1 MINPSTTG
9 WIEKFISNY
18 YLPAPLSTIDDAG
31 FYSTIRKTGFIYGH
45 VVAIPTREPLLF
57 KDSTT
62 EEIIKIAL
70 LNSLYGI
77 FEITTK
83 KSDEQAFIK
92 ALLDFYTVLQPESF
106 SFLKKIL
113 PTENDSLRLEK
124 IINERVKT
132 NDNIINKNFSHIV
145 TNALLFIDVLA
156 FQKYLIEGALSKS
169 YLRKFEETIVNTVA
183 LALKNK
189 SKKSQYDDLLI
200 KLFES
205 SVRYTK
211 YSNSTID
218 SLSKIDFSAVKS
230 PLEKYYI
237 LDLVGMALWSDAVLE
252 PAETLF
258 FNEIGLL
265 FQLNPDFIADS
276 YFEIDFFIKKHKKE
290 IPYFNFSNPIKHFY
304 DQATQNVILLI
315 TRNKRR
321 LQKELSESKE
331 LVILLAASTHRELDS
346 SEKKRMKKQLLDVC
360 KTIPSLTIFLL
371 PGGGILLP
379 LLIKFIPQLLP
390 STFNENLDQ

>member
-18 YLPAPLSTIDDAG
+18 YLPEPLSTIDDAG

-45 VVAIPTREPLLF
+45 VVAIPTREPLSF

-83 KSDEQAFIK
+83 KSDEQAFIE

-113 PTENDSLRLEK
+113 PTENHSIRLEK

-156 FQKYLIEGALSKS
+156 FQKFLLEGALSSS

-189 SKKSQYDDLLI
+189 SKKTQYDDLLI

-252 PAETLF
+252 PAETQF

-290 IPYFNFSNPIKHFY
+290 IPYSCEVVVTSFKEEPTILRIATEIYVERVSQRAIIIGHKGENIKKVGI
-304 DQATQNVILLI
+304 QA
-315 TRNKRR
+315 
-321 LQKELSESKE
+321 
-331 LVILLAASTHRELDS
+331 REDLEKFFGKKVFLEQFVKVEPDWRAKTDKLRSFGYSLD
-346 SEKKRMKKQLLDVC
+346 
-360 KTIPSLTIFLL
+360 
-371 PGGGILLP
+371 
-379 LLIKFIPQLLP
+379 
-390 STFNENLDQ
+390 